1 MIKKRTVMVIAS
13 MVLIMAAVLPVSA
26 QLKIGYVDTQ
36 LIMSQYK
43 PAIDAQKQL
52 ETAQK
57 AAADESQ
64 KMQEDL
70 VAKQK
75 RLEQQSLLLSEEKKQ
90 EQTQE
95 LQVLY
100 QQWQE
105 HGMRK
110 EKELNNLQ
118 TELMKPIIENIN
130 NAIQAVGKEEGC
142 DYVLEAVNLLYAD
155 EKHELTKKVQEK
167 LGQTVTE

>member
-1 MIKKRTVMVIAS
+1 MVNKRTVMIIVSA
-13 MVLIMAAVLPVSA
+13 VLLAAVVMPVSA

-43 PAIDAQKQL
+43 PALDAQKKL
-52 ETAQK
+52 EAEQK
-57 AAADESQ
+57 SAADQSQ
-64 KMQEDL
+64 RMQEDII
-70 VAKQK
+70 AKQK
-75 RLEQQSLLLSEEKKQ
+75 RLEQQSLLLSDEKKR
-90 EQTQE
+90 EQSQE

-105 HGMRK
+105 FGMRK
-110 EKELNNLQ
+110 EQELTDLQ
-118 TELMKPIIENIN
+118 NELMKPIIESIN
-130 NAIQAVGKEEGC
+130 EAIQAVGKEEGC

-155 EKHELTKKVQEK
+155 EKHELTKKVQAK